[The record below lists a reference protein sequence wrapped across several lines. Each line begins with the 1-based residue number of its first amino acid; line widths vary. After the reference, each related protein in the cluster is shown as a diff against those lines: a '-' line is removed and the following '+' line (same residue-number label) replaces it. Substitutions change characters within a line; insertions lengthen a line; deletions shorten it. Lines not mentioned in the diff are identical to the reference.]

1 MLNRM
6 SPGNVVGRASVILL
20 VLLAMASRAA
30 AQQSEPTFEVASIKE
45 NKSGDNRTYMNVVGG
60 RLVATKERRAQEV
73 RKLLHAKGWVDVREQ
88 T

>member
-1 MLNRM
+1 MLNRR
-6 SPGNVVGRASVILL
+6 STGNVVGRAGVISL